1 MARHGAEKALS
12 TRAARKPGLSL
23 RWPARLRHRF
33 HGRLGDHLN
42 RAPRSYLRPARQAL
56 ACLAPALAL
65 AFPGPVL
72 AAEALIDGIAAQV
85 GHRYVLISEVEQL
98 ARPMLE
104 RMRAAGAPPGE
115 IHKMRDEVL
124 NRLIDEKLIATFVA
138 RVDMEASQEEIDTT
152 VRNIASDNGL
162 TVDQLRASVES
173 HGLTMEEYRSK
184 LKSELERSRVLNA
197 VVRSEV
203 QVETEE
209 IELAYQDRFG
219 DQRQGGEEAKL
230 RHIMVAAGGES
241 GRDQR
246 TACQIAQ
253 DAADQIRAGD
263 MEFREMARRI
273 TEMNP
278 EQEGELGWFHTDEIA
293 PWMASPLANMQ
304 PGDVSDAIAMPFG
317 CNVLQLVERR
327 TFSPVS
333 FAQAEPKLR
342 AELSQ
347 HKMEKEYVSWLD
359 TLRKQT
365 YISRKGIYA
374 ESSARP

>member
-1 MARHGAEKALS
+1 MGDDLTRVPRSFFRRAG
-12 TRAARKPGLSL
+12 RAAARLAPVAALGLSL
-23 RWPARLRHRF
+23 SWA
-33 HGRLGDHLN
+33 G
-42 RAPRSYLRPARQAL
+42 AAQ
-56 ACLAPALAL
+56 
-65 AFPGPVL
+65 

-104 RMRAAGAPPGE
+104 RMRAAGVSPAE

-124 NRLIDEKLIATFVA
+124 TRLIDEKLIATFVA
-138 RVDMEASQEEIDTT
+138 RVDMEASQEEIDNT

-162 TVDQLRASVES
+162 SVDQLRASVES

-219 DQRQGGEEAKL
+219 DQRQGGEQANL

-241 GRDQR
+241 GRDER
-246 TACQIAQ
+246 TACLIAQ
-253 DAADQIRAGD
+253 DAAEQIRAGD

-293 PWMASPLANMQ
+293 PWMASALDGMQ
-304 PGDVSDAIAMPFG
+304 PGDVSDAISMPFG

-327 TFSPVS
+327 SFSPVS
-333 FAQAEPKLR
+333 FADAEPKLR
-342 AELSQ
+342 AEISQ
-347 HKMEKEYVSWLD
+347 HKMEKEYLSWLD

-365 YISRKGIYA
+365 YISRKGVYA
-374 ESSARP
+374 ESSDRP

>member
-1 MARHGAEKALS
+1 MGDDLTRVPRSFFRRAG
-12 TRAARKPGLSL
+12 RAAARLGPVAALGLSL
-23 RWPARLRHRF
+23 SWA
-33 HGRLGDHLN
+33 G
-42 RAPRSYLRPARQAL
+42 AAQ
-56 ACLAPALAL
+56 
-65 AFPGPVL
+65 

-98 ARPMLE
+98 ARPVLE
-104 RMRAAGAPPGE
+104 RMRAAGAPPAE

-124 NRLIDEKLIATFVA
+124 ARLIDEKLIATFVA
-138 RVDMEASQEEIDTT
+138 RVDMEASQEEIDNT

-162 TVDQLRASVES
+162 SVDQLRASVES

-219 DQRQGGEEAKL
+219 DQRQGGQEANL

-241 GRDQR
+241 GRDER
-246 TACQIAQ
+246 TACLIAQ
-253 DAADQIRAGD
+253 DAADQIRAGE

-293 PWMASPLANMQ
+293 PWMASALDGMQ
-304 PGDVSDAIAMPFG
+304 PGDVSDAISMPFG

-327 TFSPVS
+327 TFTPVS
-333 FAQAEPKLR
+333 FADAEPKLR

>member
-1 MARHGAEKALS
+1 L
-12 TRAARKPGLSL
+12 TRAALSPF
-23 RWPARLRHRF
+23 R
-33 HGRLGDHLN
+33 G
-42 RAPRSYLRPARQAL
+42 ARQAGASRPFGPTRL
-56 ACLAPALAL
+56 ASVAILGLAL
-65 AFPGPVL
+65 LWAGAGT

-104 RMRAAGAPPGE
+104 RMRAAGVPAGE

-124 NRLIDEKLIATFVA
+124 DRLIDERLIAAFVA
-138 RVDMEASQEEIDTT
+138 RVDMEASQEEIDNT

-184 LKSELERSRVLNA
+184 LKSEIERSRVLNA

-209 IELAYQDRFG
+209 IELAYADRFG
-219 DQRQGGEEAKL
+219 DQREGGEEAKL
-230 RHIMVAAGGES
+230 RHIMVAAGDES
-241 GRDQR
+241 GRDER
-246 TACQIAQ
+246 TACLIAQ
-253 DAADQIRAGD
+253 DAADQIRAGQ
-263 MEFREMARRI
+263 MQFREMARRI

-293 PWMASPLANMQ
+293 PWMVSALNEMQ
-304 PGDVSDAIAMPFG
+304 PGDVSDAIPMPFG

-327 TFSPVS
+327 AFSPVS
-333 FAQAEPKLR
+333 FAEAEPKLR
-342 AELSQ
+342 AEISQ
-347 HKMEKEYVSWLD
+347 HKMEKEYLSWLD

-365 YISRKGIYA
+365 YISRKGPYA
-374 ESSARP
+374 QSSARP